1 MIFFAETFEAK
12 NLTEITLKSKKFW
25 GYSEKK
31 LENWTDELTVSE
43 QMIQKLIVYKY
54 IYDDK
59 IIGFYILNQPQEKF
73 IELEFLFVL
82 PAFI

>member
-1 MIFFAETFEAK
+1 MIFFAETFDAK

-59 IIGFYILNQPQEKF
+59 IIGFYILN
-73 IELEFLFVL
+73 
-82 PAFI
+82 